1 MDRLVHHAASAP
13 RVYRSLAMD
22 PQVLRRERVE
32 VNRRSKRLPDQRRV
46 VAGDRL
52 VEPPPRPVLHLPW
65 TCPPLA
71 GSRFSHISHRS
82 LDQVQVASG
91 AGLVQPPG
99 GRLVEGGEREVPP
112 RLPRL
117 DTLLREGG
125 ELAGLRLNR
134 GPAAI
139 PGRRRSLPVPRGR
152 AFRARELPLL
162 PERRHRSRLRL

>member
-46 VAGDRL
+46 VAG
-52 VEPPPRPVLHLPW
+52 
-65 TCPPLA
+65 
-71 GSRFSHISHRS
+71 
-82 LDQVQVASG
+82 
-91 AGLVQPPG
+91 

-125 ELAGLRLNR
+125 ELAGLRLGR

-139 PGRRRSLPVPRGR
+139 PGRRRSLPVPGGG
-152 AFRARELPLL
+152 ANRARGL
-162 PERRHRSRLRL
+162 S